1 MTRSGRTLLEKK
13 TVWMITWKDNKI
25 RWVIFYYIL
34 GLIFSC
40 LYTFAQEAVY
50 PLPMRY
56 LYKSLIVTVVVPC
69 LTVAVSIGREVL
81 RDRRMKT
88 DP

>member
-1 MTRSGRTLLEKK
+1 MPWTGIPLLEKK
-13 TVWMITWKDNKI
+13 PDWMITWKENKV

-50 PLPMRY
+50 PLPVGY
-56 LYKSLIVTVVVPC
+56 LPKSLIVTVFIPC
-69 LTVAVSIGREVL
+69 ATVAVSIAREVC
-81 RDRRMKT
+81 RGRKAR
-88 DP
+88 PGA